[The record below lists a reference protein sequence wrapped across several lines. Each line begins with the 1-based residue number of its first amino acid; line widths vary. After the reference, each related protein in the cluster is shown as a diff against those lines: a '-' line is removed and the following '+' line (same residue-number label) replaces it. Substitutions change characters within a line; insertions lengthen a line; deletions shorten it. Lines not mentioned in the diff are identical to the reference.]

1 MITESLREVSDMK
14 NKKELGSYFKM
25 SDDELQAYIN
35 AMRNRSF
42 TKKKGKGSYT
52 RKTKHKNREV

>member
-1 MITESLREVSDMK
+1 MAKV

-35 AMRNRSF
+35 AMRNRTF
-42 TKKKGKGSYT
+42 QKKKGKGSYT
-52 RKTKHKNREV
+52 RKTKHKNREL